1 MHSLLITHECYL
13 WLWNNSNISD
23 FFSFTLISM
32 TMKVDFKI
40 YSYISTSGLRML
52 NDLSWT
58 LALLQFLLISKAL
71 LSLILL
77 VRISDS
83 TSDYNRSSQN
93 GGLGWLVLAIL
104 WKVKVRYSVITE
116 WSLELINKK
125 DLSFITFLY
134 SHILFL
140 LFFS

>member
-1 MHSLLITHECYL
+1 
-13 WLWNNSNISD
+13 
-23 FFSFTLISM
+23 M

-93 GGLGWLVLAIL
+93 GGLGWLVLAI
-104 WKVKVRYSVITE
+104 
-116 WSLELINKK
+116 
-125 DLSFITFLY
+125 SFER
-134 SHILFL
+134 
-140 LFFS
+140 